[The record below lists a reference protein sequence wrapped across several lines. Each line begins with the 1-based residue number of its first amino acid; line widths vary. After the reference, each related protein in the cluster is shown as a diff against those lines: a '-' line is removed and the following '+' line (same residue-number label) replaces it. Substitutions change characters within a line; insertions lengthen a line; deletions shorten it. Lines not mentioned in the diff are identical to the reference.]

1 MSKIITVSSLLLS
14 FLLLACNDGQLEVET
29 ISFDN
34 SDVLSCTSDTTA
46 TFLFKYNQ
54 KQALILTLP
63 VNSLE
68 NKQKEVSGTIPA
80 QYKLYYR
87 TFSEPVSNTYFCSS
101 FPPATPVVTT
111 QIEASGGNVSITTQ
125 PIYDENTGN
134 LLRYDHLIRISDL
147 VLVNSQGKKVVD
159 SNFICGTY
167 RTNR

>member
-1 MSKIITVSSLLLS
+1 MNKIIIISGLLLG
-14 FLLLACNDGQLEVET
+14 FLLLACNDGELEVDT

-34 SDVLSCTSDTTA
+34 TDVLSCTSDTTA

-68 NKQKEVSGTIPA
+68 NKAKEVGGTIPTN
-80 QYKLYYR
+80 YKLYYR
-87 TFSEPVSNTYFCSS
+87 TFSDAVSNSYFCANI
-101 FPPATPVVTT
+101 PPATPAVTA
-111 QIEASGGNVSITTQ
+111 QIEATGGNVSITTQ

-134 LLRYDHLIRISDL
+134 LLRYDHLIRISNL
-147 VLVNSQGKKVVD
+147 VIVNSQGNKVVD
-159 SNFICGTY
+159 SNFIFGTY